1 MAQGYNQS
9 VESPTQQA
17 LLPSPFIR
25 ALRNA
30 LQQDLPGPAAQ
41 LLLAPA
47 QRQTEPLSAA
57 PPRQSAV
64 LALLHP
70 SSDGI
75 ALFFTVRPESL
86 RHHGG
91 QISFPGGG
99 AEDRDR
105 TLQDTALRET
115 EEELG
120 FSTAHVDI
128 LGKLTPLFIAPSHNI
143 VHPFVGWIPAQPS
156 LHPDPAEVASVLTVP
171 MGVLLDRATLSSCSW
186 RLNGQRLA
194 APCFLVEG
202 QTIWGATAMMLSE
215 LLEVIRSLPTGI
227 ADRQPVRLT
236 RRSELDDSA

>member
-9 VESPTQQA
+9 VESPTQPVLSLA
-17 LLPSPFIR
+17 PFIH
-25 ALRNA
+25 ALKSA
-30 LQQDLPGPAAQ
+30 LQRDLPGPAAQ
-41 LLLAPA
+41 MLLAPA

-120 FSTAHVDI
+120 FPTADVDI

-156 LHPDPAEVASVLTVP
+156 LHPDPTEVASVLTVP
-171 MGVLLDRATLSSCSW
+171 MGVLLDHDTLSSCSW
-186 RLNGQRLA
+186 WLDGQRLA

-202 QTIWGATAMMLSE
+202 KTIWGATAMMLNE
-215 LLEVIRSLPTGI
+215 LLEVIRSLPTGMD
-227 ADRQPVRLT
+227 DRQPEQIR
-236 RRSELDDSA
+236 

>member
-1 MAQGYNQS
+1 M
-9 VESPTQQA
+9 ESPTQPG
-17 LLPSPFIR
+17 LLLTPFIR
-25 ALRNA
+25 ALKSA
-30 LQQDLPGPAAQ
+30 LQRDLPGPAAQ
-41 LLLAPA
+41 LLLAPS

-70 SSDGI
+70 SPDGI

-99 AEDRDR
+99 AEDRDG

-120 FSTAHVDI
+120 FPTANVDI
-128 LGKLTPLFIAPSHNI
+128 LGKLTPLFIVPSHNI
-143 VHPFVGWIPAQPS
+143 VHPFVGWIPAQPA
-156 LHPDPAEVASVLTVP
+156 LHPDPTEVASVLTVP
-171 MGVLLDRATLSSCSW
+171 VEVLLDPTTLSSCSW
-186 RLNGQRLA
+186 WLEGQRLA

-202 QTIWGATAMMLSE
+202 ETIWGATAMMLSE
-215 LLEVIRSLPTGI
+215 LLEVIRSLPTEMN
-227 ADRQPVRLT
+227 DRQPVQMGRCV
-236 RRSELDDSA
+236 